1 VLIDAGANADCRPE
15 WLVQFAQM
23 GSAFVTSRY
32 GAAAP
37 TVALLSNGEEA
48 TKGSPLV
55 KEAHALLAAGAGVHF
70 VGNVEGRD
78 LLAGGV
84 DVVVTD
90 GFTGNVA
97 LKSLEGAL
105 NAFMGILGRVFAETP
120 ENKAAGDVLGPSLLR
135 YASYVDPEETGGAA
149 LLGVEG
155 VCIISHGSSS
165 GRAIVNAIRVASDLV
180 AGDLVGQVRA
190 AVSR

>member
-32 GAAAP
+32 GTAAP
-37 TVALLSNGEEA
+37 TVALLSNGEED

-55 KEAHALLAAGAGVHF
+55 KETHALLAAGAGVHF

-84 DVVVTD
+84 DVVVSD

-135 YASYVDPEETGGAA
+135 YASYVDPEETGGAV